1 MAFTK
6 SRRHLTA
13 FAVVGLV
20 ALAGVLLSPTVVFE
34 QVERVTENPFLAGG
48 FFLVVYLVR
57 PFFAWPTTAVAAAV
71 GYVYGPVVGIP
82 VALVGA
88 TMSSCVPFVG
98 ARYFGIEGGMFGRIG
113 KSGGR
118 FFETTGDL
126 RGIIVSRLSP
136 VPADA
141 ISATAGLSN
150 VSPRAFVIGTTI
162 GEAPWMIAAVLAGS
176 YLDSLSVN
184 ELGKNWP
191 LVAALG
197 LVALLLLAGPAYRHF
212 KDK

>member
-1 MAFTK
+1 MK

-20 ALAGVLLSPTVVFE
+20 VLAGVSLSPTVVFE
-34 QVERVTENPFLAGG
+34 QVERVTANPFLAGG
-48 FFLVVYLVR
+48 FFLVVYLIR

-82 VALVGA
+82 VALAGA
-88 TMSSCVPFVG
+88 TMSSCVPFAG

-113 KSGGR
+113 ESGGR

-150 VSPRAFVIGTTI
+150 VSPRAFIIGTTI
-162 GEAPWMIAAVLAGS
+162 GEAPWMVAAVLAGS
-176 YLDSLSVN
+176 SLDSLSVN

-191 LVAALG
+191 LIAALG

-212 KDK
+212 KDN